1 MPIFFFIF
9 LSSKLKNLT
18 QVGQHIKIFNTIIKK
33 KKKEILSPKLKKQPV
48 KQNQDSVS
56 PKWTNMDR
64 IRQNVTKMDCY
75 GPNETNRIELGYF
88 GPKWTKQTE
97 LDRIALKWIE
107 MDQTRL
113 KWNEIDQMD
122 RIDQSGPNRLKWTEW
137 TVVD

>member
-1 MPIFFFIF
+1 
-9 LSSKLKNLT
+9 
-18 QVGQHIKIFNTIIKK
+18 
-33 KKKEILSPKLKKQPV
+33 
-48 KQNQDSVS
+48 
-56 PKWTNMDR
+56 MDR
-64 IRQNVTKMDCY
+64 IGQNVTEMDCY
-75 GPNETNRIELGYF
+75 GPNGTSRIELGYF

-113 KWNEIDQMD
+113 KQTEIDQMD